1 MKDQLL
7 RDNYRTR
14 FFSSLFRHKVLV
26 LTGFI
31 IATVLFIFFAAGMNL
46 KEDIMDLL
54 PSHDP
59 VVKRYKAVL
68 TSFHS
73 FDYMLIDVGPENDGK
88 VPSIDE
94 LVRAADTLVEK
105 MSASNYFSDIQYRL
119 VADDMMSS
127 FGVLKRHRASLFTEE
142 DGLELEEGLR
152 TESIR
157 EAFRGWKRTLTESP
171 APFLAESFYNDPLAM
186 DTILLKKLGDLK
198 SMGGE
203 VKMDD
208 GMVFSR

>member
-7 RDNYRTR
+7 PDNYRTR

-59 VVKRYKAVL
+59 VLKRYKTVL

-73 FDYMLIDVGPENDGK
+73 FDYMLIDVGPENESR
-88 VPSIDE
+88 VPSRDE
-94 LVRAADTLVEK
+94 LVSAADTLGEK
-105 MSASNYFSDIQYRL
+105 LPASHYFTDIQSRL
-119 VADDMMSS
+119 
-127 FGVLKRHRASLFTEE
+127 
-142 DGLELEEGLR
+142 
-152 TESIR
+152 
-157 EAFRGWKRTLTESP
+157 
-171 APFLAESFYNDPLAM
+171 
-186 DTILLKKLGDLK
+186 
-198 SMGGE
+198 
-203 VKMDD
+203 
-208 GMVFSR
+208 